1 MNVISSIISE
11 NLINA
16 LGWTIIHSLW
26 QGALIAIGFALVLF
40 FMRRFSARTR
50 YLVGVMGLMLI
61 LALSVVTFVS
71 IYAPGM
77 QGAPAITGAE
87 GSAAAVTGAEN
98 TGGNVTLAALFKN
111 YFNRHLPL
119 VVTIWMLG
127 VLVLVLR
134 LAGGFI
140 YNQRVKVH
148 RTRPLPT
155 SWQNR
160 LETFCRRTGIH
171 KPIGLVESAL
181 VKIPMTI
188 GHFKPVILFPL
199 GLVTGLP
206 RDQVE
211 ALLAHEL
218 AHILRKDYLVNIL
231 QNLVDI
237 LFFYHPGVRWIS
249 SHVRAERENCC
260 DDIAVSLSGDSLNVA
275 RALTNIQGSDM
286 RIPDPAMAARG
297 KMTGSYG
304 LLARIKRLLRP
315 PARGS
320 DFAAGAVGASILIVG
335 LLTLV
340 VSANAATALS
350 RDMGNDNTPAK
361 ESALTAAADK
371 DKEKEWEKRKK
382 EELLKILSMLK
393 AEEMEMKKQKEELF
407 YMEDKLKKEN
417 REAEEAEKEKMDKLR
432 KALQMREMKV
442 KKLEIMRKHQ
452 LQELKQ
458 KQKALQHSEQR
469 ELQELEAKLKAE
481 RMNLKKQ
488 MEEML
493 KKEAALRQQNKE
505 LEKAE
510 KEKLEQLRQ
519 ELKLREMKMKQMEE
533 MKLKQMKKQK
543 QMLEEEFLKKEA
555 RLKADRM
562 SLKKQMEEMLKKEAA
577 LKQQNKE
584 LEKAEK
590 EELEKVRKELKLRE
604 MKMKEVEEIMRKQEA
619 EIRVQ
624 EKKLK
629 KKQEYFMKVFV
640 KELLQDKLI
649 ADAADFEFQF
659 KDGKLYINGKKQPKA
674 VFNKYKKL
682 YEKVTG
688 KKLDDKKGFQI
699 VYKK

>member
-26 QGALIAIGFALVLF
+26 QGAVIAIGFALVMF

-50 YLVGVMGLMLI
+50 YLVGVMGLMLV
-61 LALSVVTFVS
+61 LAMSVVTFVS

-77 QGAPAITGAE
+77 QGAAAIAGAE
-87 GSAAAVTGAEN
+87 GSAPAVTAAEN
-98 TGGNVTLAALFKN
+98 TGENVTLAAFFKN

-148 RTRPLPT
+148 RTSPLPT
-155 SWQNR
+155 SWQSR

-237 LFFYHPGVRWIS
+237 LFFYHPGVSWIS

-275 RALTNIQGSDM
+275 KALTNIQGSNM

-320 DFAAGAVGASILIVG
+320 EFAAGAVGASILVVG

-340 VSANAATALS
+340 VSANAATSLS
-350 RDMGNDNTPAK
+350 RDMGNGNSPAK
-361 ESALTAAADK
+361 ESVLTAAADE
-371 DKEKEWEKRKK
+371 DKEKEWGKRKK
-382 EELLKILSMLK
+382 DELLKILSKLQ
-393 AEEMEMKKQKEELF
+393 AEEMEMKKLKEELL

-417 REAEEAEKEKMDKLR
+417 RKAEEAEKERMDQLR
-432 KALQMREMKV
+432 KELKMREMKV
-442 KKLEIMRKHQ
+442 KQLEIMKTKQLQQLKQKQQASMQEEEFRKKEARLKAETMRMKKHIEEMLKKEAALRQQNKELEKVEKEKLEQMRKELELREMKMKQMEEIMRKQ
-452 LQELKQ
+452 MQKQ
-458 KQKALQHSEQR
+458 KQK
-469 ELQELEAKLKAE
+469 QEEEFRKKEVQLKAE
-481 RMNLKKQ
+481 TMSLKKH

-510 KEKLEQLRQ
+510 KEKLEQ
-519 ELKLREMKMKQMEE
+519 M
-533 MKLKQMKKQK
+533 
-543 QMLEEEFLKKEA
+543 
-555 RLKADRM
+555 
-562 SLKKQMEEMLKKEAA
+562 
-577 LKQQNKE
+577 
-584 LEKAEK
+584 
-590 EELEKVRKELKLRE
+590 RKELKLRE
-604 MKMKEVEEIMRKQEA
+604 MKIKQMEETMRKQELELRA
-619 EIRVQ
+619 Q
-624 EKKLK
+624 EEDLR
-629 KKQEYFMKVFV
+629 KKQQYLLNVFA
-640 KELLQDKLI
+640 KELQHDKLI
-649 ADAADFEFQF
+649 ADAGDFEFLF
-659 KDGKLYINGKKQPKA
+659 KGGKLYINGKKQPKA

-688 KKLDDKKGFQI
+688 KKIDDNRGLRIINKK
-699 VYKK
+699 